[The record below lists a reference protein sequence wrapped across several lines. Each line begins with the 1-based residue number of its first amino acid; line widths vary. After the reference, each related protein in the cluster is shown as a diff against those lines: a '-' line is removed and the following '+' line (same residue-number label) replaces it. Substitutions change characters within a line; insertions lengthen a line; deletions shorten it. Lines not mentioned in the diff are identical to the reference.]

1 MGKNWMELLG
11 GQNQIQKIM
20 DSNDYINQFG
30 LQITQQD
37 AALIVA
43 GRTNALKEQR
53 RIEFGEGIVP
63 KLIYA
68 FCDSAYVDQDN
79 YVDTLVR
86 LQDIFYLFK
95 NEMQDEITDDE
106 LIHFMKECFENI
118 CYGDSDYLAG
128 TCLENFAQAIR
139 MGYREYRQTDGY
151 GVYGK
156 LDEVPRWDYE
166 LYAKALGEL
175 F

>member
-68 FCDSAYVDQDN
+68 FCDS
-79 YVDTLVR
+79 
-86 LQDIFYLFK
+86 
-95 NEMQDEITDDE
+95 EIGRAS
-106 LIHFMKECFENI
+106 C
-118 CYGDSDYLAG
+118 
-128 TCLENFAQAIR
+128 
-139 MGYREYRQTDGY
+139 RER
-151 GVYGK
+151 V
-156 LDEVPRWDYE
+156 
-166 LYAKALGEL
+166 
-175 F
+175 